1 MFTVEE
7 VDLLDKFLNGS
18 AFDKKELDKLKKKV
32 EFLNKRIKLN
42 QLFEKQQN
50 ELEEQYNK
58 SVKED

>member
-18 AFDKKELDKLKKKV
+18 AYDKKELDKLKKKV
-32 EFLNKRIKLN
+32 DFLNKRIKLN
-42 QLFEKQQN
+42 VLFEKQQN

>member
-18 AFDKKELDKLKKKV
+18 AYDKKELDKLKKKV

-42 QLFEKQQN
+42 VLYEKQQN
-50 ELEEQYNK
+50 ELEEQYQK

>member
-7 VDLLDKFLNGS
+7 VELLDKFLSGE
-18 AFDKKELDKLKKKV
+18 AYDKKELDKLKKKV

-42 QLFEKQQN
+42 VLFEKQQN

-58 SVKED
+58 AVKKD

>member
-7 VDLLDKFLNGS
+7 VELLDKFLSGE
-18 AFDKKELDKLKKKV
+18 AYDKKELDKLKKKV

-42 QLFEKQQN
+42 VLFEKQQN

>member
-7 VDLLDKFLNGS
+7 VELLDKFLSGD
-18 AFDKKELDKLKKKV
+18 AYDKKELDKLKKKV

-42 QLFEKQQN
+42 VLFEKQQN

-58 SVKED
+58 SVEEN

>member
-18 AFDKKELDKLKKKV
+18 AYDKKELDKLKKKV

-42 QLFEKQQN
+42 VLYEKQQN

>member
-7 VDLLDKFLNGS
+7 VELLDKFLNGS
-18 AFDKKELDKLKKKV
+18 AYDKKELDKLKKKV

-42 QLFEKQQN
+42 VLFEKQQN

>member
-7 VDLLDKFLNGS
+7 VDFLDRFLNGGS
-18 AFDKKELDKLKKKV
+18 YDKKELDKLKKKV

-42 QLFEKQQN
+42 VLFEKQQN

>member
-7 VDLLDKFLNGS
+7 VELLDKFLSGES
-18 AFDKKELDKLKKKV
+18 YDKKELDKLKKKV

-42 QLFEKQQN
+42 VLFEKQQN
-50 ELEEQYNK
+50 ELEEQYQK

>member
-7 VDLLDKFLNGS
+7 VELLDKFLSGD
-18 AFDKKELDKLKKKV
+18 AYDKKELDKLKKKV

-42 QLFEKQQN
+42 VLFEKQQN

>member
-7 VDLLDKFLNGS
+7 VELLDKFLSGE
-18 AFDKKELDKLKKKV
+18 AYDKKELDKLKKKV

-42 QLFEKQQN
+42 VLFEKQQN
-50 ELEEQYNK
+50 ELEEQYQN

>member
-18 AFDKKELDKLKKKV
+18 AYDKKELDKLKKKV

-42 QLFEKQQN
+42 VLFEKQQN

>member
-7 VDLLDKFLNGS
+7 VDFLDRFLNGES
-18 AFDKKELDKLKKKV
+18 YDKKELDKLKKKV

-42 QLFEKQQN
+42 VLFEKQQK

-58 SVKED
+58 SVKKD

>member
-7 VDLLDKFLNGS
+7 VELLDKFLSGE
-18 AFDKKELDKLKKKV
+18 AYDKEDLDKLKKKV

-42 QLFEKQQN
+42 VLFEKQQN
-50 ELEEQYNK
+50 ELEEQYQK

>member
-18 AFDKKELDKLKKKV
+18 EYDKKELDKLKKKV

-42 QLFEKQQN
+42 VLFEKQQN
-50 ELEEQYNK
+50 ELEEQYQK